1 MKRIKTLAF
10 GTFKEGVRSKQ
21 FLSVAVFAVL
31 MLLSA
36 LVMSEMSFAER
47 KKIVEDVGLSF
58 MTLFGLLVTLYVGM
72 ELIYKE
78 IDRRTIYIILSKP
91 VSRRSFIVGK
101 YFGLLLLIFTH
112 LLLMIVTLSLLFFFY
127 VGSFEIHLFKAV
139 YMIFL
144 ELSIIAAITVF
155 FSSFTTPAVAAFSA
169 LSFYIIGYSTSIINA
184 YLAKQ
189 AGIFKLLMG
198 IVFGIFPKLGYL
210 DIKME
215 VVHKLSIQGSRFLY
229 GTLYSVAYILVVIV
243 LSILVFDRREF
254 K

>member
-1 MKRIKTLAF
+1 MKRIKTLAL
-10 GTFKEGVRSKQ
+10 GTFKEGVRSRQ

-36 LVMSEMSFAER
+36 LVMSEMSFSER

-58 MTLFGLLVTLYVGM
+58 MTIFGLIVTMYVGM
-72 ELIYKE
+72 ELIFKE

-101 YFGLLLLIFTH
+101 YFGLILLISAH
-112 LLLMIVTLSLLFFFY
+112 LLLMIVTLFILFFFY
-127 VGSFEIHLFKAV
+127 VKSFEFHLFKAV

-144 ELSIIAAITVF
+144 ELSIIASITVF
-155 FSSFTTPAVAAFSA
+155 FSSFSTPAVAAFSA

-189 AGIFKLLMG
+189 SGIFKLLLN
-198 IVFGIFPKLGYL
+198 ILFGIFPKLGYL

-215 VVHKLSIQGSRFLY
+215 VIHKLPLHVDRFIYGSLY
-229 GTLYSVAYILVVIV
+229 AIAYISVVIA
-243 LSILVFDRREF
+243 LSIVIFERREF